1 MSTLKI
7 IWSFLI
13 IIPEIWEFVKSAQER
28 EIEAAQKRR
37 EKKIRLSAPKRDME
51 LINKAFK
58 EKNESIVVDVF
69 KGGL

>member
-37 EKKIRLSAPKRDME
+37 EKKVRLNAAKRDME

-58 EKNESIVVDVF
+58 EKNENIVVDVF